1 MCLEP
6 SVGCVGGRVFMAK
19 ARLKLVTPATVL
31 LAPRRNDQI
40 SHLRMR
46 LRRSK
51 AMPMNFWW
59 QLTKADID
67 RHQCS

>member
-1 MCLEP
+1 
-6 SVGCVGGRVFMAK
+6 MAK

-40 SHLRMR
+40 SHLRRR